1 MSWPYLGAVE
11 PAHADGF
18 QFGPT
23 MGFFCGN
30 DRDELEVL
38 LQVLSYDS
46 VSRFMI
52 CNRGQI
58 VDRRVHVSGYF
69 YSAEFCTHG
78 AFASSEGSKTA
89 REIADRR
96 YGRERRR
103 SRPKAH
109 DVGTIDGMSSTNRRV
124 IPTADS
130 RLREKSRKPHDPRR
144 IPTPFLD
151 AKLALQRNMAARRA
165 RLELS
170 QRALAELS
178 GVNLA
183 YLTQLETGH
192 RNPSLLILGR
202 LALALDTDIASL
214 LRTAKG
220 GNAAG
225 SAKRYSTRGR
235 KPG

>member
-1 MSWPYLGAVE
+1 MLVVTFIARSS
-11 PAHADGF
+11 
-18 QFGPT
+18 
-23 MGFFCGN
+23 
-30 DRDELEVL
+30 VL
-38 LQVLSYDS
+38 TVLSLLLK
-46 VSRFMI
+46 
-52 CNRGQI
+52 
-58 VDRRVHVSGYF
+58 DRRP
-69 YSAEFCTHG
+69 HG
-78 AFASSEGSKTA
+78 RSP
-89 REIADRR
+89 IRR

-214 LRTAKG
+214 LRTAR
-220 GNAAG
+220 AAMQPVPL
-225 SAKRYSTRGR
+225 SDIRRADANPVR
-235 KPG
+235 KAGPTWVTLPGESGKSFVSRALDIVDAATELVSNSVET